1 MNKEVLKKTTEIMM
15 SKPKGLLAMDESS
28 PTCAK
33 RFSAL
38 GIPETEEN
46 RIRYRELIVT
56 TPNLSNFIS
65 GAILFDETFH
75 QKMSTGILFREYLNN
90 IGILPGIKVDTGAK
104 DFSNHSG
111 EKITEGLDGLRERL
125 SSYAELGAKFCKWR
139 AVITIGDNIP
149 SNACI
154 LSNCNALARY
164 ASLCQENNLVPIVEP
179 EVLING
185 KHSIEQ
191 CNTVTR
197 ATLECLFDQLSSLN
211 VFLPGTILKP
221 SMVISGD
228 DNDNR
233 ADFATVADMTI
244 KCLKD
249 VCPDDLGGIAFL
261 SGGQTNEEATS
272 HLNIMNQEH
281 SALPWRV
288 TFSYARAIQ
297 QSALNT
303 GVAKKKIVKRNK
315 IMCFKEQTVSRIGTY
330 VKFNNIYLKK

>member
-1 MNKEVLKKTTEIMM
+1 MNTEALKKIAEIMM
-15 SKPKGLLAMDESS
+15 NKPKGLLAMDESS

-33 RFSAL
+33 RFAAL
-38 GIPETEEN
+38 NIPETEEN

-56 TPNLSNFIS
+56 TPNLSNYIS

-75 QKMSTGILFREYLNN
+75 QKMSTGILFRDHLNS

-104 DFSNHSG
+104 DFSCHPN
-111 EKITEGLDGLRERL
+111 EKITEGLDGLRDRL
-125 SSYAELGAKFCKWR
+125 VNYEKLGAKFCKWR

-149 SNACI
+149 SQACI

-185 KHSIEQ
+185 KHSIDK
-191 CNTVTR
+191 CNTITR
-197 ATLECLFDQLSSLN
+197 ETLKCLFDQLALLN
-211 VFLPGTILKP
+211 IYLPGTILKP

-228 DNDNR
+228 SNDSR
-233 ADFATVADMTI
+233 ADFKMVADMTI

-249 VCPDDLGGIAFL
+249 ICPDDLGGIAFL
-261 SGGQTNEEATS
+261 SGGQTNEEATT
-272 HLNIMNQEH
+272 HLNLMNKDYD
-281 SALPWRV
+281 SLPWRV

-297 QSALNT
+297 QSALNAWC
-303 GVAKKKIVKRNK
+303 GKDENSQKSQEILSERANLCSKA
-315 IMCFKEQTVSRIGTY
+315 SIGE
-330 VKFNNIYLKK
+330 L

>member
-1 MNKEVLKKTTEIMM
+1 MNKEALKKTAETMM
-15 SKPKGLLAMDESS
+15 NKPKGLLAMDESS

-33 RFSAL
+33 RFAAL
-38 GIPETEEN
+38 SIPETEEN

-56 TPNLSNFIS
+56 TPKLSDHIS

-75 QKMSTGILFREYLNN
+75 QKMSTGTLFRDYLNS

-104 DFSNHSG
+104 DLACHPN

-125 SSYAELGAKFCKWR
+125 INYEKLGAKFCKWR

-149 SNACI
+149 SQACI

-185 KHSIEQ
+185 KHSIDK
-191 CNTVTR
+191 CNKVTR
-197 ATLECLFDQLSSLN
+197 ETLKSLFDQLASLN
-211 VFLPGTILKP
+211 VYLPGTILKP

-228 DNDNR
+228 SNDNR
-233 ADFATVADMTI
+233 ADFKMVADMTI

-249 VCPDDLGGIAFL
+249 ICPDDLGGIAFL
-261 SGGQTNEEATS
+261 SGGQTNEEATT
-272 HLNIMNQEH
+272 HLNLMNKDYD
-281 SALPWRV
+281 SLPWRV

-297 QSALNT
+297 QSALNAWCGKDENRT
-303 GVAKKKIVKRNK
+303 KSQDILSERANLCSKA
-315 IMCFKEQTVSRIGTY
+315 SIG
-330 VKFNNIYLKK
+330 KL